1 MHRIARLSVE
11 ARHAWALGYLSGLN
25 NESETL
31 RPLWQMDR
39 TGRLGLDG
47 QLKRASTPRARAE
60 TRRPAHANHALARL
74 RDQPEIPI
82 FHDVKSRAER
92 TLFRPADDAHKQ
104 AAATINEAGWRL
116 LRQGKGPAPQ
126 KD

>member
-74 RDQPEIPI
+74 RDQAQ
-82 FHDVKSRAER
+82 KSRFHAVN
-92 TLFRPADDAHKQ
+92 PPPKQ
-104 AAATINEAGWRL
+104 DRVVGLLAPSNRSAPTMPTRRL
-116 LRQGKGPAPQ
+116 SIEPCAIRG
-126 KD
+126 

>member
-82 FHDVKSRAER
+82 FHDVNHAPSGPFSGQPTMLTSR
-92 TLFRPADDAHKQ
+92 Q
-104 AAATINEAGWRL
+104 
-116 LRQGKGPAPQ
+116 RQP
-126 KD
+126 

>member
-47 QLKRASTPRARAE
+47 QLVPI
-60 TRRPAHANHALARL
+60 RPAPVKPMIAARGTA
-74 RDQPEIPI
+74 PTY
-82 FHDVKSRAER
+82 H
-92 TLFRPADDAHKQ
+92 
-104 AAATINEAGWRL
+104 N
-116 LRQGKGPAPQ
+116 GPLGVR
-126 KD
+126 